1 MTITERKE
9 REREERRMQI
19 ISAAEHLFFEY
30 GYDQVSMEQIANEAE
45 LSKGTIFFYFKNK
58 EALYFT
64 IVLQGIKLFH
74 QKISDA
80 VHECKGPAISQLT
93 ALGMAG
99 IRFSREYPGY
109 RSMILLFKSGRFS
122 LDQRESYNDEVTE
135 FISHSEAMISLTED
149 IVESGVEDGSIR
161 SDIDPIELAII
172 VRMMIS
178 SVMDKSPE
186 FVWSL
191 KRRDIDEDL
200 LISHYLNL
208 IESIV
213 RGNGSIDV

>member
-1 MTITERKE
+1 MTIAERKE

-30 GYDQVSMEQIANEAE
+30 GYDQVSMEQIAREAE
-45 LSKGTIFFYFKNK
+45 LSKGTIFFYFKSK

-64 IVLQGIKLFH
+64 IVLQGIKLLH
-74 QKISDA
+74 EMISDA
-80 VHECKGPAISQLT
+80 VNQCEGPAVNHLG

-99 IRFSREYPGY
+99 IRFAREFPGY

-122 LDQRESYNDEVTE
+122 LDQREIYNDEITE
-135 FISHSEAMISLTED
+135 FIFHSDAMISLTED
-149 IVESGVEDGSIR
+149 IVKSGVEDGSIR

-186 FVWSL
+186 LVWSL
-191 KRRDIDEDL
+191 KRCDIDEDL

-208 IESIV
+208 VESIV
-213 RGNGSIDV
+213 RGHGSIDG